1 MCGAASVTDAVA
13 DGTEQNAGT
22 VDRVL
27 ADNSRSVDDL
37 RSAVEQRI
45 ERRRLWAEID
55 RVV

>member
-1 MCGAASVTDAVA
+1 MHCRPVA

-45 ERRRLWAEID
+45 ERRRLWSEID

>member
-22 VDRVL
+22 MDRVL